1 MQKVKEWL
9 KPFSDYFLNGFSD
22 TFQLLLDNFLG
33 DYLEDPKQLNMGTL
47 LKGVEMLKLNKTF
60 INQLLGQSLFTLEEA
75 YIKSIKVAN
84 LKFEASGVKLVF
96 ALVKEINI
104 DELKEYLDKTEEAKQ
119 KEILKLNQLAQLR
132 EEVYKHS
139 EFEQSVDLTKSM
151 GPQTGLI
158 QFLGLVDTLL
168 SNSSITIKNIEI
180 ILIAEGGKQ
189 YEFHIHHTNINFQKQ
204 NLNNLLFISFG
215 IDQIELQL
223 EKEQIALIENALK
236 FEMVVETKNGRVNT
250 KVDGKISSL
259 DIVLNTKQIK
269 NLLSTAQKCLSLT
282 DELNKIMMDLKGETL
297 VEFDDDQ
304 EFQQKLEKTEF
315 SFINSQNTVTTNKKN
330 VQPKLVP
337 NFSYMDTLNNNLQ
350 QSLAQHPIPQQKEKQ
365 FIEFSQSIFNTSQ
378 EQLDFGSRS
387 VKNQA
392 ETFKCQFDGIRIA
405 VSENS
410 QTFPKLKG
418 RFFQDLESHF
428 FIEIIKIQG
437 SYHKDNIKFQIQSIG
452 AHRVRADSNNAINI
466 VQSQEIFRSCL
477 ENPRYQ
483 FYVTPVIM
491 MGLGEQGRVEQDFA
505 IYIFDKLQ
513 EECKPC
519 KALEMSIQIF
529 NGKNREKFYM
539 ANMQVSDFIG
549 SLNHE
554 LCLNLMQYLPQSEVQ
569 KLPDQEIKKPCMFG
583 FDIKLPY
590 VNLNYF
596 INNKPISLRAKD
608 IKLKQT
614 PVKKFSHKLGAIEA
628 YEGIPKNENPLQF
641 LCISFFSI
649 WIEFS
654 GQNIV
659 TIGQNV
665 VDDLQIYPLIYIS
678 FQEKKDVKKNGK
690 SDLRGAVQYRQ
701 ERSETLIRG
710 SLPLVD
716 VRITQE
722 LLYWLI
728 SLNQYFEKQQN
739 LTNKKKP
746 QRQLKEESL
755 TYIQL
760 NIESSSLNM
769 LDHLNKDLLQIDLEK
784 TTLISSKQ
792 TIILVQNI
800 LVIDNQCPLVK
811 FNRNIL
817 QQTIKKYSAT
827 QIMLYRTHS
836 NQFSSQI
843 IFAGQKRLYQK
854 PIEVDYDNYIF
865 KLQLGKMMRISIQN
879 ICLRIPDF
887 QFTSFKKLNHIL
899 QNFKQNTQKQQQ
911 HQAQQEKEMEIEI
924 RVHNNLFLDIFPI
937 NEVEELSNQGLQT
950 IKEFSN
956 SRALIH
962 IEELVYNKSSTLQQA
977 RLYVGRQNGLEFQ
990 CPLILENYF
999 EKLNAFQFT
1008 SVLTIEQLKFI
1019 NNTIRVDLIK
1029 GNFRFDIIQ
1038 TILEINEELQPYIP
1052 QTVPQ
1057 DPTKKEYFIQG
1068 DFSKPL
1074 IEGEQLDNKIEIIIG
1089 KLLIHLEE
1097 GHTFYQMPLYMENTN
1112 SKHKTFGEE
1121 LQEYVE
1127 QSDKI
1132 QNKTLD
1138 TVSLCFT
1145 NVNLQ
1150 TELYSKGQTGIKF
1163 QSHFEIEDNIKDS
1176 KFKLLLSPDTET
1188 FCSEDKSFPIE
1199 IGLILENQA
1208 YTASVKISPMRIC
1221 ISGAFL
1227 QFVFNFQNSQ
1237 SWIQKQIYE
1246 DQIQI
1251 FNSVQKS
1258 PQIWL
1263 KGLQIIDTC
1272 FNLSYDS
1279 KGLQMDDLLKGL
1291 LRISSFYD
1299 LQIPIKYMNSQIRGS
1314 PEEVINCVLTQFQQ
1328 SLGSKLMIAGKA
1340 LTTLEV
1346 FSTVTNLVKGTLN
1359 LLLKPLE
1366 EGFLKGT
1373 KKGVQEFSNSLIIAL
1388 LNTLKVPS
1396 SVIITGGETVGLQSL
1411 TLPFRFVNERSNQL
1425 LDKISPSMIPKRF
1438 FKRQ

>member
-119 KEILKLNQLAQLR
+119 KEIIKLSQLAQLR

-139 EFEQSVDLTKSM
+139 EFEQSVDLTKST

-223 EKEQIALIENALK
+223 QKEQIALIENALK

-250 KVDGKISSL
+250 KVDGKISPL

-269 NLLSTAQKCLSLT
+269 NLLSTAQRCLSLT

-297 VEFDDDQ
+297 VEFDDDE

-315 SFINSQNTVTTNKKN
+315 SFMNSQTTNKKN
-330 VQPKLVP
+330 AQTKLVV

-350 QSLAQHPIPQQKEKQ
+350 QSLAQHPIPQHQEKQ

-378 EQLDFGSRS
+378 EQLDFGNRS

-437 SYHKDNIKFQIQSIG
+437 SYQKDNIKFQIQSIG
-452 AHRVRADSNNAINI
+452 AHRVRADSNNAINT

-477 ENPRYQ
+477 ENPKYQ
-483 FYVTPVIM
+483 FYVTPVVM
-491 MGLGEQGRVEQDFA
+491 MGLGEQGRIEQDFA

-513 EECKPC
+513 EECKLC

-539 ANMQVSDFIG
+539 ANIQVSDFIG

-569 KLPDQEIKKPCMFG
+569 QLPDQEVKKPCKFG
-583 FDIKLPY
+583 FDIRIPY

-596 INNKPISLRAKD
+596 INNKPISLRVKD
-608 IKLKQT
+608 IKLKQN
-614 PVKKFSHKLGAIEA
+614 PVKKFSHKLGAIEP

-665 VDDLQIYPLIYIS
+665 IDDLQIYPLIYIS

-690 SDLRGAVQYRQ
+690 QDLRGSVQYRQ
-701 ERSETLIRG
+701 EKSETLIRG

-716 VRITQE
+716 VRITQD

-739 LTNKKKP
+739 SMNKKKP
-746 QRQLKEESL
+746 QHQVKEEPL

-760 NIESSSLNM
+760 SIDSSSLNV

-784 TTLISSKQ
+784 MTLISAKQ
-792 TIILVQNI
+792 TILLIQNI
-800 LVIDNQCPLVK
+800 LVIDSQCPLVK
-811 FNRNIL
+811 FNRNML
-817 QQTIKKYSAT
+817 QQSIKKYSAT
-827 QIMLYRTHS
+827 QIMLYRTRS

-843 IFAGQKRLYQK
+843 ISAGSKRLYSK
-854 PIEVDYDNYIF
+854 PIEVDYENYIF
-865 KLQLGKMMRISIQN
+865 KLQLGKSMRISIQN
-879 ICLRIPDF
+879 ICLRIPDY
-887 QFTSFKKLNHIL
+887 QFTSFKKLNPIL
-899 QNFKQNTQKQQQ
+899 QHFKHNSQPQQQ
-911 HQAQQEKEMEIEI
+911 QQVQQEKEMEIQI
-924 RVHNNLFLDIFPI
+924 RVHKNLFLDIFPI

-962 IEELVYNKSSTLQQA
+962 IEDLTYNKKLTLSQA
-977 RLYVGRQNGLEFQ
+977 NLYVGRQNGLEFQ

-999 EKLNAFQFT
+999 HKLNVFQFT
-1008 SVLTIEQLKFI
+1008 QVLTIKQLQFM
-1019 NNTIRVDLIK
+1019 NNTVKVDVIQ

-1057 DPTKKEYFIQG
+1057 DPTINDYFIQG
-1068 DFSKPL
+1068 DLSKPL

-1112 SKHKTFGEE
+1112 DKHKSFGDE
-1121 LQEYVE
+1121 LQEYV
-1127 QSDKI
+1127 QSSDELQK
-1132 QNKTLD
+1132 KKLD

-1145 NVNLQ
+1145 DVNLQ
-1150 TELYSKGQTGIKF
+1150 IELYSKGQTGIKF
-1163 QSHFEIEDNIKDS
+1163 QSHFEIEDNIQDS
-1176 KFKLLLSPDTET
+1176 RFKLILSPDTES
-1188 FCSEDKSFPIE
+1188 FCSDDKSAPIE

-1208 YTASVKISPMRIC
+1208 YTASIKIAPMRIC

-1251 FNSVQKS
+1251 FNTVQKS

-1263 KGLQIIDTC
+1263 KGLQIIETC

-1299 LQIPIKYMNSQIRGS
+1299 LQIPIKYMNSQIRGT
-1314 PEEVINCVLTQFQQ
+1314 PDEVINCVLTQFQQ

-1425 LDKISPSMIPKRF
+1425 LDKISPSIIPKRF
-1438 FKRQ
+1438 LKRY